1 MESECPAGNV
11 VSPGRDALS
20 STVAE
25 GDRLAKALP
34 NSKLLSAANVIA
46 DYRLAFSSRRASVI
60 GRGEVLRGN
69 ATFGIFGD
77 GKEVAN
83 LAMARAF
90 RPGDWRAG
98 YYRDQTFMWATGMS
112 NVREFFA
119 QLYGDTNVEDEPA
132 SGGRQMGNHF
142 ATRTLDDAG
151 AFRRTVEM
159 ANSSADVSN
168 VAGWMPRL
176 VGLAYAS
183 KLYRDNPQL
192 KDVADGFSVNGNE
205 VAFGTIGDAS
215 TSEGPFWEAVNA
227 AGVLQVPMA
236 LSIWDDGYG
245 ISVPIKLETTK
256 ASISDLLRGFTPD
269 DRPGIDIH
277 VLRGWDY
284 PSLVD
289 GYLRGVEKVR
299 SGHKPAIFH
308 VIEITQP
315 QGHSTSGSHE
325 RYKSK
330 ERLQFEKDYDCV
342 TRMRDWIIESGIA
355 SESQIEGW
363 EAADKE
369 AVEAARDLA
378 WEAYQRP
385 IREERDR
392 LVAILSRSG
401 IAELES
407 IGHNLSDSTKVTRA
421 MVMGA
426 ARRAMAAVRGGDS
439 AARGELIRFAEAY
452 RREGSKRYN
461 SYLYSVSSESPLQVP
476 AVPAAYSDSSPAV
489 DGRMVLLKNFDANF
503 ARDPRIFVIGEDV
516 GKLGDVNLV
525 FEGMQAKY
533 GQLRVTDTGIREA
546 TILGQA
552 TGSAMRGLR
561 PICDIQYLDYLLYAL
576 ENASDDLATLHWRTA
591 GGQKAPVIIRT
602 KGHRLVGIW
611 HSGSPMSVVL
621 NALRGMYVCVP
632 RNMTQAAGMYN
643 TLFRGDN
650 PAVVVEVLNGY
661 RLKERVPD
669 NVGEFTVPLG
679 VPEVLREGGDI
690 TLVTYGACCSI
701 ALEAARDLDELGIS
715 TEVIDV
721 QTLNPFDT
729 GGVIARSLEKTHA
742 ALFVDEDVPGGAS
755 AFMMQ
760 QVLEGQGAW
769 WALDAPPRTLSAS
782 PNRPAYGPDGDYF
795 TKPNRETMVARVYE
809 MMRERR
815 PERYPE
821 LD

>member
-1 MESECPAGNV
+1 M
-11 VSPGRDALS
+11 
-20 STVAE
+20 
-25 GDRLAKALP
+25 
-34 NSKLLSAANVIA
+34 
-46 DYRLAFSSRRASVI
+46 
-60 GRGEVLRGN
+60 LRGN

-77 GKEVAN
+77 GKELAN
-83 LAMARAF
+83 IAMAKAF

-119 QLYGDTNVEDEPA
+119 QLYGNPDVEAEPA

-142 ATRTLDDAG
+142 ATRFLDEAG
-151 AFRRTVEM
+151 EYRRSVDM

-176 VGLAYAS
+176 IGLAYAS

-192 KDVADGFSVNGNE
+192 RSAQDGFSISGNE

-215 TSEGPFWEAVNA
+215 TSEGLFWESVNA

-236 LSIWDDGYG
+236 LSVWDDGYG
-245 ISVPIKLETTK
+245 ISVPISMATTK
-256 ASISDLLRGFTPD
+256 SSISDVLRGFMPD

-284 PSLVD
+284 AGLVE
-289 GYLRGVEKVR
+289 GYMRGVERVRSGHKPERVR
-299 SGHKPAIFH
+299 SGHKPALFH

-330 ERLQFEKDYDCV
+330 ERLKFEKDFDCIA
-342 TRMRDWIIESGIA
+342 RMREFLIELGIA
-355 SESQIEGW
+355 SESQIDGW

-378 WEAYQRP
+378 WEAYQSP
-385 IREERDR
+385 VREERDR
-392 LVAILSRSG
+392 LVALLG
-401 IAELES
+401 QAGTHETQTIAANLAES
-407 IGHNLSDSTKVTRA
+407 SKVTRS

-426 ARRAMAAVRGGDS
+426 ASRALATLRGLES
-439 AARGELIRFAEAY
+439 PARDELARFVEAY
-452 RREGSKRYN
+452 GRENRERYN
-461 SYLYSVSSESPLQVP
+461 SHVYSVSTESPLNVPVVP
-476 AVPAAYSDSSPAV
+476 AEYSDSSPMV
-489 DGRMVLLKNFDANF
+489 DGRMVLLRNFDANF
-503 ARDPRIFVIGEDV
+503 ARDSRIFVIGEDV

-525 FEGMQAKY
+525 FEGLQAKY
-533 GQLRVTDTGIREA
+533 GDLRLTDTGIREA

-561 PICDIQYLDYLLYAL
+561 PICDIQYLDYLFYAL
-576 ENASDDLATLHWRTA
+576 EQASDDLATLHWRTV

-611 HSGSPMSVVL
+611 HSGSPMAVL
-621 NALRGMYVCVP
+621 LHALRGIYIAVP

-643 TLFRGDN
+643 ALFRGDN

-661 RLKERVPD
+661 RLKERLPD

-679 VPEVLREGGDI
+679 VPEVLREGRDV
-690 TLVTYGACCSI
+690 TVVTYGACCAI
-701 ALEAARDLDELGIS
+701 AMEAARDLDELGVS
-715 TEVIDV
+715 TEIIDV
-721 QTLNPFDT
+721 QWLNPFDVRRT
-729 GGVIARSLEKTHA
+729 ISRSLDKTHA
-742 ALFVDEDVPGGAS
+742 VLFLDEDMPGAAS

-760 QVLEGQGAW
+760 QVLEAQNGW
-769 WALDAPPRTLSAS
+769 WSLDAAPRTLTAS

-795 TKPNRETMVARVYE
+795 TKPNREAIVSRVYE
-809 MMRERR
+809 IMRERR
-815 PERYPE
+815 PEQFPA
-821 LD
+821 LGF

>member
-1 MESECPAGNV
+1 M
-11 VSPGRDALS
+11 
-20 STVAE
+20 TAE
-25 GDRLAKALP
+25 GDRLAKTLP
-34 NSKLLSAANVIA
+34 NSKLPLSAEAVIA
-46 DYRLAFSSRRASVI
+46 DYRLAYSSRRASVI
-60 GRGEVLRGN
+60 GRAEVLRGN

-98 YYRDQTFMWATGMS
+98 YYRDQTFMWATRMS

-119 QLYGDTNVEDEPA
+119 QLYGDTNLENEPA
-132 SGGRQMGNHF
+132 HGGRHMGNHF
-142 ATRTLDDAG
+142 ATRFLDEAG
-151 AFRRTVEM
+151 EFRRTVDM
-159 ANSSADVSN
+159 ANSSSDVSN

-176 VGLAYAS
+176 LGLAYAS
-183 KLYRDNPQL
+183 KLYRENPQL
-192 KDVADGFSVNGNE
+192 IAAQDGFSSNGNE

-215 TSEGPFWEAVNA
+215 TSEGLFWEAVNA

-236 LSIWDDGYG
+236 LSVWDDGYG
-245 ISVPIKLETTK
+245 ISVPINLETTK
-256 ASISDLLRGFTPD
+256 ASISEVLRGLIPD
-269 DRPGIDIH
+269 DRPGVDIH

-284 PSLVD
+284 PALVEA
-289 GYLRGVEKVR
+289 YMRGVERVR
-299 SGHKPAIFH
+299 AGHKPAIFH
-308 VIEITQP
+308 VVELTQP

-330 ERLQFEKDYDCV
+330 DRLRFEKEFDCI
-342 TRMRDWIIESGIA
+342 TRMRDWIVELGIA

-378 WEAYQRP
+378 WEAYQAP
-385 IREERDR
+385 IRAERDR
-392 LVAILSRSG
+392 LVAILGRAG
-401 IAELES
+401 GHETETIAAGLAETS
-407 IGHNLSDSTKVTRA
+407 KVTRA
-421 MVMGA
+421 MVMAGGTRGLAALRGA
-426 ARRAMAAVRGGDS
+426 DS
-439 AARGELIRFAEAY
+439 AARKELARWVQTY
-452 RREGSKRYN
+452 LRENTERYN
-461 SYLYSVSSESPLQVP
+461 SHVYSRSPESPLKVPVVP
-476 AVPAAYSDSSPAV
+476 AGYSETSPVV
-489 DGRMVLLKNFDANF
+489 DGRVVLLRNFDANF
-503 ARDPRIFVIGEDV
+503 QRDPRIFVVGEDV

-525 FEGMQAKY
+525 FEGLQAKY
-533 GQLRVTDTGIREA
+533 GELRLTDTGIREA

-561 PICDIQYLDYLLYAL
+561 PICDIQYLDYLYYAL
-576 ENASDDLATLHWRTA
+576 ENAADDLATLHWRTV

-611 HSGSPMSVVL
+611 HAGSPMAVVL
-621 NALRGMYVCVP
+621 HALRGIYVAVP

-650 PAVVVEVLNGY
+650 PALVIEVLNGY

-669 NVGEFTVPLG
+669 NIGDFTVPLG
-679 VPEVLREGGDI
+679 VPEVLRAGDDM
-690 TLVTYGACCSI
+690 TVVTYGALCSI
-701 ALEAARDLDELGIS
+701 ALDAARDLEELGVS

-721 QTLNPFDT
+721 QTLNPFDVD
-729 GGVIARSLEKTHA
+729 GSIARSLEKTHA
-742 ALFVDEDVPGGAS
+742 VLFLDEDMPGAAS

-760 QVLEGQGAW
+760 QVLEVQGGW
-769 WALDAPPRTLSAS
+769 WSLDGAPRTLAAS

-795 TKPNRETMVARVYE
+795 TKPNRESIVSAVYE

-815 PERYPE
+815 PAQFPPI
-821 LD
+821 D

>member
-1 MESECPAGNV
+1 M
-11 VSPGRDALS
+11 
-20 STVAE
+20 
-25 GDRLAKALP
+25 
-34 NSKLLSAANVIA
+34 
-46 DYRLAFSSRRASVI
+46 
-60 GRGEVLRGN
+60 LRGN

-83 LAMARAF
+83 IAMAKAF

-98 YYRDQTFMWATGMS
+98 YYRDQTFMWATRMS

-119 QLYGDTNVEDEPA
+119 QLYGDSNLDAEPA

-142 ATRTLDDAG
+142 ATRLLDEAG
-151 AFRRTVEM
+151 EFRRSVEM

-176 VGLAYAS
+176 LGLAYAS

-192 KDVADGFSVNGNE
+192 QPAQDGFSIHGNE

-215 TSEGPFWEAVNA
+215 TSEGLFWEAVNA

-245 ISVPIKLETTK
+245 ISVPINLATTK
-256 ASISDLLRGFTPD
+256 SSISDVLRGFTPD

-284 PSLVD
+284 PALVE
-289 GYLRGVEKVR
+289 GYLSGVERVR

-330 ERLQFEKDYDCV
+330 DRLKFEKDFDCIA
-342 TRMRDWIIESGIA
+342 RMRDWIIEQGVA

-378 WEAYQRP
+378 WEAYQAP

-392 LVAILSRSG
+392 LVALLG
-401 IAELES
+401 NTGCQDAES
-407 IGHNLSDSTKVTRA
+407 IAAGLAESSKVTRA
-421 MVMGA
+421 MVM
-426 ARRAMAAVRGGDS
+426 S
-439 AARGELIRFAEAY
+439 AATRALATLRGVESAAKDELSRFAAAY
-452 RREGSKRYN
+452 GRENSERYN
-461 SYLYSVSSESPLQVP
+461 SYVYSASAESPLNVPVVP
-476 AVPAAYSDSSPAV
+476 AEFSDRSSMV

-525 FEGMQAKY
+525 FEGLQAKY
-533 GQLRVTDTGIREA
+533 GELRVTDTGIREA

-552 TGSAMRGLR
+552 TGSAMRGLK
-561 PICDIQYLDYLLYAL
+561 PICDIQYLDYLFYAL
-576 ENASDDLATLHWRTA
+576 EEASDDLATLHWRTV

-611 HSGSPMSVVL
+611 HSGSPMAVL
-621 NALRGMYVCVP
+621 LHALRGIYICVP

-661 RLKERVPD
+661 RLKERMPD

-679 VPEVLREGGDI
+679 MPEVLREGRDV
-690 TLVTYGACCSI
+690 TVVTYGACCAI
-701 ALEAARDLDELGIS
+701 AIDAAKDLDELGVS

-729 GGVIARSLEKTHA
+729 TGVISRSLEKTHA
-742 ALFVDEDVPGGAS
+742 VLFLDEDMPGATS

-760 QVLEGQGAW
+760 QVLEDQNGW
-769 WALDAPPRTLSAS
+769 WSLDAAPRTLTAS

-795 TKPNRETMVARVYE
+795 TKPNREAIVSRVYE
-809 MMRERR
+809 IMRERR
-815 PERYPE
+815 PEQYPA
-821 LD
+821 LGF

>member
-1 MESECPAGNV
+1 M
-11 VSPGRDALS
+11 
-20 STVAE
+20 
-25 GDRLAKALP
+25 
-34 NSKLLSAANVIA
+34 
-46 DYRLAFSSRRASVI
+46 
-60 GRGEVLRGN
+60 LRGN

-83 LAMARAF
+83 IAMAKAF

-119 QLYGDTNVEDEPA
+119 QLYGNPDVEAEPA

-142 ATRTLDDAG
+142 ATRFLDEAG
-151 AFRRTVEM
+151 EYRRSVDM

-176 VGLAYAS
+176 IGLAYAS

-192 KDVADGFSVNGNE
+192 QSAQDGFSVSGNE

-215 TSEGPFWEAVNA
+215 TSEGLFWESVNA
-227 AGVLQVPMA
+227 AGVLQVPLA
-236 LSIWDDGYG
+236 LSVWDDGYG
-245 ISVPIKLETTK
+245 ISVPISMATTK
-256 ASISDLLRGFTPD
+256 SSISDVLRGFTPD

-284 PSLVD
+284 AGMVE
-289 GYLRGVEKVR
+289 GYRRGVERVR
-299 SGHKPAIFH
+299 SGHKPALFH

-330 ERLQFEKDYDCV
+330 ERLKFEKDFDCIA
-342 TRMRDWIIESGIA
+342 RMREQLIELGIA
-355 SESQIEGW
+355 SESQIDGW
-363 EAADKE
+363 DAADKE

-378 WEAYQRP
+378 WEAYQSP
-385 IREERDR
+385 VREERDR
-392 LVAILSRSG
+392 LVALLG
-401 IAELES
+401 KAGTHETQTIAANLAES
-407 IGHNLSDSTKVTRA
+407 SKVTRS
-421 MVMGA
+421 MVMGGA
-426 ARRAMAAVRGGDS
+426 SRALATLRGLESPARDEL
-439 AARGELIRFAEAY
+439 ARFVEAY
-452 RREGSKRYN
+452 GRENRERYN
-461 SYLYSVSSESPLQVP
+461 SHVYSVSTESPLNVP
-476 AVPAAYSDSSPAV
+476 VVPTEYSDSSPMV
-489 DGRMVLLKNFDANF
+489 DGRMVLLRNFDANF
-503 ARDPRIFVIGEDV
+503 ARDSRIFVIGEDV

-525 FEGMQAKY
+525 FEGLQAKY
-533 GQLRVTDTGIREA
+533 GELRVTDTGIREA

-561 PICDIQYLDYLLYAL
+561 PICDIQYLDYLFYAL
-576 ENASDDLATLHWRTA
+576 EEASDDLATLHWRTV

-611 HSGSPMSVVL
+611 HSGSPMAVL
-621 NALRGMYVCVP
+621 LHALRGIYIAVP

-643 TLFRGDN
+643 ALFRGDN

-661 RLKERVPD
+661 RLKERLPD

-679 VPEVLREGGDI
+679 VPEVLREGRDV
-690 TLVTYGACCSI
+690 TVVTYGACCAI
-701 ALEAARDLDELGIS
+701 AMEAARDLDEMGVS

-721 QTLNPFDT
+721 QWLNPFDVRRT
-729 GGVIARSLEKTHA
+729 ISRSLDKTHA
-742 ALFVDEDVPGGAS
+742 VLFLDEDMPGAAS

-760 QVLEGQGAW
+760 QVLEAQNGW
-769 WALDAPPRTLSAS
+769 WSLDAAPRTLTAS

-795 TKPNRETMVARVYE
+795 TKPNREAIVSRVYE
-809 MMRERR
+809 IMRERR
-815 PERYPE
+815 PEQYPE
-821 LD
+821 LGF